1 MKTEPALALALEHC
15 RPLRGS
21 EHLLDL
27 ARASAL
33 LASLPG
39 WRIAATGVLQKDFA
53 FASYAATL
61 LFVNTVAGLAERED
75 HHPDLEVGYGRVKV
89 SYSTH
94 DVGGLSRNDF
104 ICAAKIEAL
113 AAM

>member
-1 MKTEPALALALEHC
+1 MTTAQELAHEHC

-21 EHLLDL
+21 EHLLD
-27 ARASAL
+27 RAQANAL
-33 LASLPG
+33 QQACLPD
-39 WRIAATGVLQKDFA
+39 WTIAEAGVLQKDFV

-61 LFVNTVAGLAERED
+61 LFVNTVAGLAEREN
-75 HHPDLEVGYGRVKV
+75 HHPELAVGYGRVKL

-113 AAM
+113 TRI